1 MSDFT
6 DFLAAVAIEDAIEE
20 SGSTS
25 SGGHSKRSS
34 SKSDA
39 KHEPMTA
46 GCWLMLV
53 CDLLSIIAAV
63 LTSWWYVIPITVLLT
78 FVVGLFI
85 DVNRD
90 LKKRHN

>member
-1 MSDFT
+1 
-6 DFLAAVAIEDAIEE
+6 
-20 SGSTS
+20 
-25 SGGHSKRSS
+25 
-34 SKSDA
+34 
-39 KHEPMTA
+39 MTV

>member
-6 DFLAAVAIEDAIEE
+6 DFLAAMAIEDAMEE
-20 SGSTS
+20 SDSTS
-25 SGGHSKRSS
+25 SESHSKRGG

-39 KHEPMTA
+39 KNEPMTV

-53 CDLLSIIAAV
+53 CDLLSVIAAV
-63 LTSWWYVIPITVLLT
+63 LTGWWYIIPIIVILT
-78 FVVGLFI
+78 FVVGFII

-90 LKKRHN
+90 LKKKA

>member
-25 SGGHSKRSS
+25 SGGHLKRSS
-34 SKSDA
+34 SKSDE
-39 KHEPMTA
+39 KNEPMTV

-63 LTSWWYVIPITVLLT
+63 LTGWWYVIPITVLLT